1 MHHAPLTELHN
12 NHISFST
19 VGDSLRVEEIFTG
32 FGVDAPTTDHTAD
45 LSVLRGQVT
54 EFAKPYRHQTADSLA
69 AEFRAT
75 TPDKWEAL
83 LDAAALEQV
92 KAQIVRDVFIPWNAE
107 LRDQIKDAAKDAN
120 AYAEHIDA
128 LPLADTIATMI
139 DAAKA
144 LRGTHH
150 NANQAIDVDP
160 LAYRKFRDAG
170 RNLARLSRLLRF
182 GGLTFT
188 PNTNPETWV
197 ALYANPVDLP
207 DLKASATKRAGVY
220 EPYYSDAD
228 RQAHDQVVE
237 ARELIRGRHYDLF
250 LAELAAGR
258 WPALAFTVAETIPEL
273 NRRALVI
280 ADAGVIDHV

>member
-1 MHHAPLTELHN
+1 MHYAPLTDLYN

-32 FGVDAPTTDHTAD
+32 FGVDAPTTDHAAD
-45 LSVLRGQVT
+45 LRILHDQVT
-54 EFAKPYRHQTADSLA
+54 EFAKPYRHVTTDDLAD
-69 AEFRAT
+69 EFRAT
-75 TPDKWEAL
+75 TPDKWEDL
-83 LDAAALEQV
+83 LDAAAMEQV
-92 KAQIVRDVFIPWNAE
+92 KAQIVRDIFPDWKAG
-107 LRDQIKDAAKDAN
+107 LRDQIKDAEQDAN

-160 LAYRKFRDAG
+160 LAYREFRDAG
-170 RNLARLSRLLRF
+170 RKLARLSRLLRS

-197 ALYANPVDLP
+197 ALYANPVGLP

-228 RQAHDQVVE
+228 REAHDQVVE

-273 NRRALVI
+273 NRRALII
-280 ADAGVIDHV
+280 ADAGTINYV